1 MRGLLNCG
9 IFHLL
14 RVRVMVASV
23 CAAMAI
29 PSAGQTFTT
38 LVQFDL
44 NTDGAG
50 PQYGALVQGRD
61 GNLYGTTSGGSTNS
75 TAGTVFKMTPDGT
88 LTTIYYF
95 CSQANCADG
104 HTPVAGLAL
113 GTDGNFY
120 GTTSSGGDLSC
131 GYPYGCGTVF
141 KLTPAGV
148 LTTLHT
154 FTGQGDGAGPL
165 SSLAQS
171 LNGRFYGTTGSEGGD
186 GTVFKITPSGT
197 LTTVH
202 FFGRPDG
209 LWPISGPALGVDGN
223 FYGTTPG
230 GGTSSNCNDGCG
242 TIYKMTPAGKLTTLH
257 SFVLTDGAS
266 PIGGLAQAANGNFY
280 GTAAGGGDLAAG
292 CGVGSDPGCG
302 TLFEITPGGNL
313 TTLYSFCSQTNCADG
328 TNPFGTLVQAT
339 DENLYGTA
347 LEGGTLGYGTL
358 FQFTTGGAFNVLHN
372 FDRDNG
378 GVPYAGLMQATNGI
392 LYGTTYYGGMPP
404 SCNYGC
410 GSIYSLDLGLSP
422 FVEAVTFSGKVGA
435 TIEFLGQGFSKSSTV
450 SFNGISATPSVKSGT
465 YLTAKVPS
473 GATTGSVTIT
483 TSGGSLQSNKIFRV
497 IPQIKSFTPISGP
510 VGTVVTI
517 TGVSLTQTTK
527 VTLGGETA
535 AFTVNSDTQV
545 TTTVPTGA
553 KTGKI
558 AIATAGGTATSEGT
572 FTLTP

>member
-1 MRGLLNCG
+1 MRGLVNCG
-9 IFHLL
+9 IFHRL
-14 RVRVMVASV
+14 RVRVIVALV

-29 PSAGQTFTT
+29 PLAGQTFTT

-61 GNLYGTTSGGSTNS
+61 GNLYGTTSGGTTNS
-75 TAGTVFKMTPDGT
+75 GAGTVFKMTPGGT

-104 HTPVAGLAL
+104 STPVAGLVM

-120 GTTSSGGDLSC
+120 GTTHAGGDLSC

-141 KLTPAGV
+141 KITPAGA

-154 FTGQGDGAGPL
+154 FTGQGDGVGPL
-165 SSLAQS
+165 AGLVQG
-171 LNGRFYGTTGSEGGD
+171 LNGSFYGTTGSEGGD

-202 FFGRPDG
+202 YFGLPDG
-209 LWPISGPALGVDGN
+209 LWSISGPALGIDGS

-242 TIYKMTPAGKLTTLH
+242 TVYKVTPAGKLTTLH
-257 SFVLTDGAS
+257 SFDLTDGTQ
-266 PIGGLAQAANGNFY
+266 PVGGVVQAADGNLY
-280 GTAAGGGDLAAG
+280 GTTALGGTSPVCAGLYTG
-292 CGVGSDPGCG
+292 GCG
-302 TLFEITPGGNL
+302 TVFKITPAGQF
-313 TTLYSFCSQTNCADG
+313 TALYDLCSLANCVDG
-328 TNPFGTLVQAT
+328 ISPYGTLMQAT
-339 DENLYGTA
+339 DGNLYGTA
-347 LEGGTLGYGTL
+347 LEGGALGYGTL
-358 FQFTTGGAFNVLHN
+358 FQITTSGAFNALHN

-378 GVPYAGLMQATNGI
+378 GVPFAGLMQATNGI

-422 FVEAVTFSGKVGA
+422 LVEAVTYSGKVGA
-435 TIEFLGQGFSKSSTV
+435 AVEFLGQGFSKSSTV
-450 SFNGISATPSVKSGT
+450 SFNGTSSTPSVKSGT

-473 GATTGSVTIT
+473 GATTGFVTIT
-483 TSGGSLQSNKIFRV
+483 TSSGTLQSNKIFRV
-497 IPQIKSFTPISGP
+497 IP
-510 VGTVVTI
+510 
-517 TGVSLTQTTK
+517 
-527 VTLGGETA
+527 
-535 AFTVNSDTQV
+535 
-545 TTTVPTGA
+545 
-553 KTGKI
+553 
-558 AIATAGGTATSEGT
+558 
-572 FTLTP
+572 

>member
-9 IFHLL
+9 IFHSL
-14 RVRVMVASV
+14 RVRVIVALV

-50 PQYGALVQGRD
+50 PEYGALVQGRD

-88 LTTIYYF
+88 LTTIYNF
-95 CSQANCADG
+95 CSLPNCADG
-104 HTPVAGLAL
+104 HTPVAGLVL

-120 GTTSSGGDLSC
+120 GTTYSGGDLSC

-154 FTGQGDGAGPL
+154 FTGQSDGAGPF
-165 SSLAQS
+165 SGLAKG
-171 LNGRFYGTTGSEGGD
+171 LNGSFYGTTGSEGGD

-202 FFGRPDG
+202 YFGLPNG
-209 LWPISGPALGVDGN
+209 LWPISGPALGIDGN

-242 TIYKMTPAGKLTTLH
+242 TVYRMTPAGKLTTLH
-257 SFVLTDGAS
+257 SFDSTDGTELV
-266 PIGGLAQAANGNFY
+266 GGVVQATDGNLY
-280 GTAAGGGDLAAG
+280 GTTAFGGTSPVCAGLYNG
-292 CGVGSDPGCG
+292 GCG
-302 TLFEITPGGNL
+302 TVFKLTPAGKL
-313 TTLYSFCSQTNCADG
+313 TTLYNLCSLANCLDG
-328 TNPFGTLVQAT
+328 ISPYGTLMQAS
-339 DENLYGTA
+339 DGNLYGTA
-347 LEGGTLGYGTL
+347 LQGGTLGYGTL
-358 FQFTTGGAFNVLHN
+358 FQITTGGAFSVLHN

-378 GVPYAGLMQATNGI
+378 GFPYAGLMQATNGI

-410 GSIYSLDLGLSP
+410 GSIYGLDLGLSP
-422 FVEAVTFSGKVGA
+422 FVEAVTYSGKVGN
-435 TIEFLGQGFSKSSTV
+435 TIEFLGQGFTSSTAV
-450 SFNGISATPSVKSGT
+450 SFNGTPATRSVKSGT
-465 YLTAKVPS
+465 YLTTVVPS
-473 GATTGSVTIT
+473 GATTGFVTIT
-483 TSGGSLQSNKIFRV
+483 TSSGSLQSNKIFRV
-497 IPQIKSFTPISGP
+497 IPQIKSFNPTSGP

-527 VTLGGETA
+527 VTFGGKTA

-558 AIATAGGTATSEGT
+558 AIATAGGTATSAGT

>member
-9 IFHLL
+9 IFHRL
-14 RVRVMVASV
+14 RVRVIVALV

-29 PSAGQTFTT
+29 PSFGQTFTT

-50 PQYGALVQGRD
+50 PKYGALVQGRD
-61 GNLYGTTSGGSTNS
+61 GNLYGTTSGGTTNS

-95 CSQANCADG
+95 CSQPNCADG
-104 HTPVAGLAL
+104 STPVAGLVL

-131 GYPYGCGTVF
+131 GFPYGCGTVF
-141 KLTPAGV
+141 KITPAGK

-165 SSLAQS
+165 SGLAQG
-171 LNGRFYGTTGSEGGD
+171 LNGSFYGTTGSEGGD
-186 GTVFKITPSGT
+186 GTVFKVTPSGT

-202 FFGRPDG
+202 SFGLPDG
-209 LWPISGPALGVDGN
+209 LWPISGPELGIDGN
-223 FYGTTPG
+223 FYGATPG

-242 TIYKMTPAGKLTTLH
+242 TVYKMTPAGKLTTVH
-257 SFVLTDGAS
+257 SFDSKDGTE
-266 PIGGLAQAANGNFY
+266 PVGGVVQAADGNLY
-280 GTAAGGGDLAAG
+280 GTTALGGTGSVCAGLYGDA
-292 CGVGSDPGCG
+292 CG
-302 TLFEITPGGNL
+302 TVFAITPAGKL
-313 TTLYSFCSQTNCADG
+313 TTLYNFCSLSNCVDG
-328 TNPFGTLVQAT
+328 VSPYGTLMQAT
-339 DENLYGTA
+339 DGNLYGTA
-347 LEGGTLGYGTL
+347 LAGGTLGYGTL
-358 FQFTTGGAFNVLHN
+358 FQITRGGVFNVLHN

-422 FVEAVTFSGKVGA
+422 FVQAVTYSGKVGA

-450 SFNGISATPSVKSGT
+450 SFNGSSATPSVKSGF

-473 GATTGSVTIT
+473 GATTGLVTIA

-497 IPQIKSFTPISGP
+497 IPQIKSFTPTSGP
-510 VGTVVTI
+510 AGTVVTI
-517 TGVSLTQTTK
+517 TGVSLTQSTQITFAGK
-527 VTLGGETA
+527 VA
-535 AFTVNSDTQV
+535 IPTVNSDTQV
-545 TTTVPTGA
+545 TATVPAGA

-558 AIATAGGTATSEGT
+558 TVTTAGGTATSSGT
-572 FTLTP
+572 FTVTP